1 MWHNKYVGLPY
12 LANGR
17 TISGLDCWGLVVLV
31 YCEELGIQL
40 PSLATEYVGTDP
52 DNSTIIDLVAQTKDA
67 LLKESWEQVTD
78 PKLGDICV
86 FNILGEPVHV
96 GIYIGEQKF
105 LHVREGEYS
114 VIESLDSYKWNRR
127 LEGTYRYVEKSV
139 QLTGAPHPLQTQLV
153 STEWQI
159 PGNTI
164 QNIAEYISKKYSITI
179 RLMERVVIT
188 IDGVPVPRELW
199 TTTTVSKGQVI
210 NYRIVAGKEVVRV
223 VVAIAIIYVAIQ
235 LGQTYGVQLAQAM
248 VAGGGPPTAAA
259 IATSTA
265 VITAGVQVAGALL
278 INAIAPIPQAKGP
291 NDPGSGTSLSLFNG
305 SSNQANRF
313 GSIPVV
319 LGRVRMAAMLAAQ
332 PYIEA
337 KDDTSIINL
346 LLTWGFGPLAISEY
360 QIGLIPINEYYANST
375 TGSDINVNQQ
385 LPVTVYGFPGEDET
399 LLKNMYSR
407 DITQSIQQRELD
419 NPGGTVTTW
428 TTVSLSDKC
437 EKIELSFS
445 FPGGLRKINKTD
457 GNSANS
463 TAKVEI
469 QYKPS
474 ASATWITNGYT
485 VPGLTNFTVVEAAF
499 EEDTTATTLFK
510 WCIIAIG
517 TGNVIKVFE
526 GTPTPNK
533 NSDVVAG
540 YRRIPALPKGFEPLY
555 RICIQTNVGIEEVD
569 DLRPL
574 GGRYAGLDLT
584 ISNTST
590 ILFKNSVGSFTFNKS
605 IRYSRYTF
613 SISTGNLTGS
623 NSTYSD
629 IETDL
634 LTSQPGKGAAL
645 VANPGQN
652 IIYTTLEFNFRDDTR
667 FVPAVTVT
675 NLSGAPLQSWTHT
688 QNFTVAEE
696 GAHRIY
702 FNATFNA
709 TISIDGRTVINL
721 NNNVYNGHSG
731 FSETVW
737 LTQGIKSVTI
747 TASVPS
753 PGAVAAVRFRIFG
766 YKFTNV
772 TPATALALEWGNS
785 IYQNRKNAFNTS
797 YTIENLPLDYYDV
810 RVRRLDNSNDDR
822 ESGWIQYNKVYL
834 YTVTGYSSENTPPTV
849 DPKDCRLAKTA
860 IRLQSTN
867 KVNGNIDG
875 VNALVCTLGY
885 DWTGIAWVADQQINN
900 PASLFRHVLTHPA
913 NMYAIAQSDVN
924 TYIDLP
930 ALQDWHTFCNT
941 KNLTYNN
948 VLTNVRS
955 VMDVLRE
962 ICAAGL
968 ASPSMVNGKWTV
980 VVDKPRTF
988 ITQHF
993 TPHNSWG
1000 FESTKILA
1008 KLPDAFR
1015 VTINNETQA
1024 YQPYELLVYNSTK
1037 TAATAKIY
1045 EELQL
1050 PGVTNRAQ
1058 AEYLG
1063 KWHYAQLKLRP
1074 EIYTLNVDFEYLV
1087 CTRGDLVRV
1096 SHDVPLWGT
1105 GTGRIKSIVA
1115 GTNTTIVLT
1124 EELYLETVKSYII
1137 RIRTNSNASLTY
1149 NLLPVATSD
1158 YYTSVLIAGTLP
1170 ASIETDNLFMIGELV
1185 GGKGIE
1191 SQELIV
1197 LAVEPTNNT
1206 SAKLTLVDYSPDIYS
1221 EGFTNAVF
1229 NPNITITN
1237 NPVTLQTITTVPVV
1251 ISVISD
1257 SALAEEISSGIYTNT
1272 LLIGISNGDNT
1283 TVPIIQKIQLQLVDS
1298 TSEFSDTSLNLI
1310 TIDKSEGGFE
1320 VKGLKSLSG
1329 YKFRVRYTNAEGTIC
1344 GPWSDTKFG
1353 TVEGKIINTLNT
1365 PNIVVTLEN
1374 HYLVIT
1380 PQSFTTN
1387 NTPNFK
1393 TYEYRVYKNAGTGD
1407 FWDIVD
1413 PTLIKSIQSRGVGRI
1428 DLLSFPTPRLSDL
1441 GIQYRIA
1448 CRTIDNNSNISNTS
1462 ILSSFILKTI
1472 FEEPLSG
1479 IDTGEE

>member
-17 TISGLDCWGLVVLV
+17 TTAGLDCWGLVVLV

-40 PSLATEYVGTDP
+40 PSLATEYMGTNP
-52 DNSTIIDLVAQTKDA
+52 DNSTIIDLVTQTKEA
-67 LLKESWEQVTD
+67 WEQVTD
-78 PKLGDICV
+78 PKLGDVCV
-86 FNILGEPVHV
+86 FNILGEPIHV

-159 PGNTI
+159 PGSTI
-164 QNIAEYISKKYSITI
+164 QNIVEHITKKYSITT
-179 RLMERVVIT
+179 RLMERVVIA

-210 NYRIVAGKEVVRV
+210 NYRIVAGKGAVRTII
-223 VVAIAIIYVAIQ
+223 AIAIVVAAIYT
-235 LGQTYGVQLAQAM
+235 GQVYGVELAQAM
-248 VAGGGPPTAAA
+248 VAGGGPVTAAS
-259 IATSTA
+259 IATATA
-265 VITAGVQVAGALL
+265 VITAGVQVAGMLL
-278 INAIAPIPQAKGP
+278 LNAIAPITQPKL
-291 NDPGSGTSLSLFNG
+291 NDPGSGTTLSLFNG

-332 PYIEA
+332 PYIES
-337 KDDTSIINL
+337 KEDTSIINL

-375 TGSDINVNQQ
+375 KGSGINVDQQ
-385 LPVTVYGFPGEDET
+385 APTTVYGFPSEDET
-399 LLKNMYSR
+399 LLNNMYSR
-407 DITQSIQQRELD
+407 DITQSVQQRELD

-428 TTVSLSDKC
+428 TTVSLTDKC
-437 EKIELSFS
+437 EKIELAFS
-445 FPGGLRKINKTD
+445 FPSGLRKINKTD
-457 GNSANS
+457 GNTADS
-463 TAKVEI
+463 TANVEI
-469 QYKPS
+469 QYKPRS
-474 ASATWITNGYT
+474 SATWTTKGFTIPATKT
-485 VPGLTNFTVVEAAF
+485 VTILEPAVDEYAGM
-499 EEDTTATTLFK
+499 FK
-510 WCIIAIG
+510 WYVLAIG

-526 GTPTPNK
+526 GTPTSNK
-533 NSDVVAG
+533 NIDPIG
-540 YRRIPALPKGFEPLY
+540 GTRLPDIPFGFEVLY
-555 RICIQTNVGIEEVD
+555 RICIQSNVGVEEVQ
-569 DLRPL
+569 DLRSPFT
-574 GGRYAGLDLT
+574 AGLDLAIT
-584 ISNTST
+584 SNGGST
-590 ILFKNSVGSFTFNKS
+590 QIFNNTTGSILSLFKNFRLSAYFLTV
-605 IRYSRYTF
+605 
-613 SISTGNLTGS
+613 STGNLVTN
-623 NSTYSD
+623 NSTYSTVD
-629 IETDL
+629 TVL
-634 LTSQPGKGAAL
+634 LSSSLGGGL
-645 VANPGQN
+645 INNPGQT
-652 IIYTTLEFNFRDDTR
+652 IGRVGTGFLFGSVTSDKIY
-667 FVPAVTVT
+667 VTD
-675 NLSGAPLQSWTHT
+675 LSGLPLASWTHT
-688 QNFTVAEE
+688 QNFTVPES
-696 GAHRIY
+696 GIHTVW
-702 FNATFNA
+702 FNANYSGS
-709 TISIDGRTVINL
+709 ISINGKIVIEL
-721 NNNVYNGHSG
+721 DSSVYNYSSPFYQTIYLNKG
-731 FSETVW
+731 TN
-737 LTQGIKSVTI
+737 SVTI
-747 TASVPS
+747 TSSSPSVAGFVFYS
-753 PGAVAAVRFRIFG
+753 SNVSFKISAAKSVNI
-766 YKFTNV
+766 
-772 TPATALALEWGNS
+772 TPATALTLEWGKDVFN
-785 IYQNRKNAFNTS
+785 NRKNAFNTS
-797 YTIENLPLDYYDV
+797 YTIANLPLDYYDV
-810 RVRRLDNSNDDR
+810 RVRRIDDSNDDR

-834 YTVTGYSSENTPPTV
+834 YTVTGYSNANNLPTV
-849 DPKDCRLAKTA
+849 NPKDCRLAKTA

-867 KVNGNIDG
+867 KVNGSVDG
-875 VNALVCTLGY
+875 INALVCTLGY
-885 DWTGIAWVADQQINN
+885 DWTGSTWIPDQQINN

-930 ALQDWHTFCNT
+930 ALQTWHDFCNT

-980 VVDKPRTF
+980 VVDKPRTVV
-988 ITQHF
+988 TQHF

-1015 VTINNETQA
+1015 VTINNEAQE
-1024 YQPYELLVYNSTK
+1024 YQPYELLVYNSGTYP
-1037 TAATAKIY
+1037 ATAKIY
-1045 EELQL
+1045 EELSL
-1050 PGVTNRAQ
+1050 PGVTNQTQ
-1058 AEYLG
+1058 AEYLA

-1096 SHDVPLWGT
+1096 SHDIPLWGT

-1115 GTNTTIVLT
+1115 STNTTIVLT
-1124 EELYLETVKSYII
+1124 EELYLETSKSYII

-1149 NLLPVATSD
+1149 NLLPVTISD
-1158 YYTSVLIAGTLP
+1158 YYTSVSVSGTLP

-1185 GGKGIE
+1185 SGKAID

-1229 NPNITITN
+1229 NPNITKTN

-1251 ISVISD
+1251 ISTTSN
-1257 SALAEEISSGIYTNT
+1257 SRLAEEISSGVYINT
-1272 LLIGISNGDNT
+1272 LLIGIGNGDNT
-1283 TVPIIQKIQLQLVDS
+1283 TVPIIQKIQLQLIAS
-1298 TSEFSDTSLNLI
+1298 TSDFSDNSLNLI
-1310 TIDKSEGGFE
+1310 TVDKSQGGFE

-1329 YKFRVRYTNAEGTIC
+1329 YKFRVRYANAEGTIC
-1344 GPWSDTKFG
+1344 GPWSDTTFV
-1353 TVEGKIINTLNT
+1353 TIEGKVINTLDT
-1365 PNIVVTLEN
+1365 PNIVVTLED

-1380 PQSFTTN
+1380 PQNFNTN
-1387 NTPNFK
+1387 NIANFK
-1393 TYEYRVYKNAGTGD
+1393 TYEYRVYKDAGTGD
-1407 FWDIVD
+1407 FWDTVSA
-1413 PTLIKSIQSRGVGRI
+1413 TLIKSIQSRGVGRI
-1428 DLLSFPTPRLSDL
+1428 DLLSFPTPRLSDA
-1441 GIQYRIA
+1441 GVQYRVA
-1448 CRTIDNNSNISNTS
+1448 CRTIDNNNNISTTS